1 MPRKKKQEGQEE
13 RQEKLSTAFEIM
25 DREDERLIVEEII
38 GKMLDTYVYEIEIE
52 KGKKVYGLSVAGVAD
67 ACRYISQRG
76 EFIRIEDPPQIICDD
91 DGCLANVIAKRYI
104 RSVDGSFVCADA
116 ALGTKYEPRVKLRRD
131 GTPWTDRFYREVA
144 VSKAERNAKLK
155 LIPETVKI
163 MVINKYKE
171 MKKGVKKLEPPKK
184 ERKPVEKAKPKA
196 EWKPDA
202 NIIEIQKLKSSLI
215 KLGHWTGDAGYR
227 LWLRDTFGVESSKE
241 LTDEQKAKA
250 IEILKRIKEDREAIE
265 KEFKKEIE
273 EMEREQK
280 ELFDKGG
287 NEQND

>member
-38 GKMLDTYVYEIEIE
+38 GKMLDTYVYEIEIK

-104 RSVDGSFVCADA
+104 RSADGNFVCADA
-116 ALGTKYEPRVKLRRD
+116 ALGTKYEPRVKLRED

-163 MVINKYKE
+163 MIINKYKE
-171 MKKGVKKLEPPKK
+171 MKKGVKKLEPPK
-184 ERKPVEKAKPKA
+184 EEKKTVKKA
-196 EWKPDA
+196 EATTKWKPDA

-215 KLGHWTGDAGYR
+215 KLGYWTGDAGYR
-227 LWLRDTFGVESSKE
+227 QWLRNTFGVESSKE
-241 LTDEQKAKA
+241 LSDEQKTKA
-250 IEILKRIKEDREAIE
+250 IEILRNIKEHKEAIE
-265 KEFKKEIE
+265 KEQ
-273 EMEREQK
+273 R
-280 ELFDKGG
+280 ELFGET
-287 NEQND
+287 EQ